1 MTVAFLSA
9 RINAVRAVSFVAH
22 SPDGHGTIVQC
33 LSYTSWTLVEA
44 SWKLQ
49 SGLQNRVWFGSYNES
64 STGHVAYIDEVNTLL
79 LVRALKMWYNV
90 LRVCKVPSKA
100 RRLCKV

>member
-1 MTVAFLSA
+1 MTVTFLSA
-9 RINAVRAVSFVAH
+9 RTNAVRPVSFVAH

-49 SGLQNRVWFGSYNES
+49 SGLHNRVWFGSYNES
-64 STGHVAYIDEVNTLL
+64 STGHVAYIDEVNTFFLS
-79 LVRALKMWYNV
+79 VH
-90 LRVCKVPSKA
+90 
-100 RRLCKV
+100 